1 MKLLN
6 ILIVED
12 DRLSYNV
19 LNFLIGIKV
28 AKFFNLGAVLKA
40 ESVHDVVIYS
50 KNDFSPDI
58 IFLDLNLPDSTG
70 KDTYL
75 NVSKVYPKA
84 KIIVVSGLNVKSY
97 IDFITQDMN
106 ALYLLKDEVNADLI
120 VESIQRSWQ
129 ISQS

>member
-40 ESVHDVVIYS
+40 ESVHDVVSYS

-120 VESIQRSWQ
+120 VESIELVTNDFN
-129 ISQS
+129 

>member
-1 MKLLN
+1 MKILN

-40 ESVHDVVIYS
+40 ESVHDVVSYS
-50 KNDFSPDI
+50 KNDFYPDI
-58 IFLDLNLPDSTG
+58 IFLDLNLPDSVG

-129 ISQS
+129 IN

>member
-12 DRLSYNV
+12 DRLAYNV

-28 AKFFNLGAVLKA
+28 AKYFNLGAVLKA

-75 NVSKVYPKA
+75 NISKVYPKA

-97 IDFITQDMN
+97 IDYITQDMN

-120 VESIQRSWQ
+120 VESIELVTNDFN
-129 ISQS
+129 

>member
-75 NVSKVYPKA
+75 NISKVYPKA

-97 IDFITQDMN
+97 IDYITQDMN

-120 VESIQRSWQ
+120 VESIELVTNDFN
-129 ISQS
+129 

>member
-19 LNFLIGIKV
+19 LNFLIGINI
-28 AKFFNLGAVLKA
+28 AKHFRLGAVLKA
-40 ESVHDVVIYS
+40 ESVQDVNSYFR
-50 KNDFSPDI
+50 NDFYPDI

-75 NVSKVYPKA
+75 NVSRIFPA
-84 KIIVVSGLNVKSY
+84 SKIIVVSSLNVKSY
-97 IDFITQDMN
+97 IDFITQEMN
-106 ALYLLKDEVNADLI
+106 AMYLLKDEINADLI
-120 VESIQRSWQ
+120 LDSVQKSWMY
-129 ISQS
+129 S